1 MRGRCSGIVAELPGS
16 SDEFVAIILLSSS
29 EKPSEHADEA
39 VGQLVEADLLN
50 RAASHNGASICAPY
64 VRLCACQCADE
75 CVYTP
80 AYTCS
85 ERKYMRGVLHR
96 ARPTLARF

>member
-1 MRGRCSGIVAELPGS
+1 MRGRCSGIVADLSGS

-50 RAASHNGASICAPY
+50 RAASHTGTSICAPH
-64 VRLCACQCADE
+64 VRQCACQCADE
-75 CVYTP
+75 CIYTP